1 MPAPL
6 SQVEPQADRC
16 PFRAIDERKSAGLVG
31 KGAVEAAVPVTGY
44 MAVREALR
52 RSGSRQAGFKAELVN
67 RRGNPTRPPIL
78 FLTGEA
84 HRRQRAATA
93 RFFTPRIVEERHRP
107 IMEACAD
114 RLIEGFRRTG
124 AARLDGMALDM
135 AVTVAAQIVGLTN
148 SDKPGMIRRLD
159 AFFSVGMATRNG
171 PLSRMFTMLLGQWR
185 MLQFHLKDVRPAIR
199 ARREVEREDV
209 ISHLIADGYRDR
221 DILVE
226 CFTYGAAG
234 MVTTREFIT
243 MAGWHLLENE
253 PLRARFL
260 SGDSNDRLAILEEI
274 LRLEPV
280 VGFLYRTPEGADT
293 PIALD
298 IRSANTD
305 SQAVGPCP
313 FELRP
318 DRIRA
323 ERVGAAGLA
332 FGDGE
337 HRCPGAG
344 VALAEAEVFLDRLLR
359 VPGLRLARSPDI
371 AWNPLVTGYELRGCE
386 LIAGEDR

>member
-1 MPAPL
+1 MPAAPF
-6 SQVEPQADRC
+6 QVEHC
-16 PFRAIDERKSAGLVG
+16 PYRDARKSARAVG
-31 KGAVEAAVPVTGY
+31 KGSVAGAAPVTGY
-44 MAVREALR
+44 AAVREALR
-52 RSGSRQAGFKAELVN
+52 RNGSRQAGFKAELVD
-67 RRGNPTRPPIL
+67 RPGNPTRPPIL

-93 RFFTPRIVEERHRP
+93 RFFAPKVVDERHRP
-107 IMEACAD
+107 IMEASAE
-114 RLIEGFRRTG
+114 RLIAELERSG
-124 AARLDGMALDM
+124 AARLDAMALDM

-159 AFFSVGMATRNG
+159 AFFSVGLATRND
-171 PLSRMFTMLLGQWR
+171 PLSRLLTVLLGQWR
-185 MLQFHLKDVRPAIR
+185 MLQFHIRDVRPAIR
-199 ARREVEREDV
+199 ARREEPREDV
-209 ISHLIADGYRDR
+209 ISHLIGDGYRDR

-243 MAGWHLLENE
+243 MAGWHLLENAA
-253 PLRARFL
+253 LRADFL
-260 SGDSNDRLAILEEI
+260 AGGRDRRLAILEEI

-280 VGFLYRTPEGADT
+280 VGFLYRKPEGADT
-293 PIALD
+293 PVALD

-305 SQAVGPCP
+305 PQAMGACP
-313 FELRP
+313 FELKPERQ
-318 DRIRA
+318 RA
-323 ERVGAAGLA
+323 ERVGGAGMA

-344 VALAEAEVFLDRLLR
+344 VALAEAEIFLDRLLR
-359 VPGLRLARSPDI
+359 VPGLRLARAPDI

-386 LIAGEDR
+386 LTVEAGRC

>member
-1 MPAPL
+1 MPSGP
-6 SQVEPQADRC
+6 SQVEHCPRAGADR
-16 PFRAIDERKSAGLVG
+16 RKSAAAVG
-31 KGAVEAAVPVTGY
+31 AGAVRAALPVSGYAAV
-44 MAVREALR
+44 RNALR
-52 RSGSRQAGFKAELVN
+52 ASGSRQAGFKAELVN

-93 RFFTPRIVEERHRP
+93 RFFAPKVVNEWYRP
-107 IMEACAD
+107 IMEASAD
-114 RLIEGFRRTG
+114 RLIGALRHSG
-124 AARLDGMALDM
+124 AARLDTMALDM

-159 AFFSVGMATRNG
+159 AFFSVGVAARTD
-171 PLSRMFTMLLGQWR
+171 PLSRLLTGLLGQWR
-185 MLQFHLKDVRPAIR
+185 MLQFHLHDVRPAIH
-199 ARREVEREDV
+199 ARRAAPREDV

-243 MAGWHLLENE
+243 MSGWHLLEDDA
-253 PLRARFL
+253 LRARFL
-260 SGDSNDRLAILEEI
+260 NGGRDDRLAILEEI

-280 VGFLYRTPEGADT
+280 VGTLYRLPEGAQR
-293 PIALD
+293 PLALD
-298 IRSANTD
+298 IRSANVD
-305 SQAVGPCP
+305 PDAVGACP
-313 FELRP
+313 FALRP
-318 DRIRA
+318 DRDRA
-323 ERVGAAGLA
+323 ERVGGAGLA

-337 HRCPGAG
+337 HRCPGAA
-344 VALAEAEVFLDRLLR
+344 VALAEAEVFLDRLLQ

-371 AWNPLVTGYELRGCE
+371 GWNPLVTGYELRGCE
-386 LIAGEDR
+386 LVIEEKQ